1 MTKKEKEIYDQ
12 AGNQIDGRNAV
23 TRRRWWIFGGV
34 CAVIITLLGLWEV
47 VGMFVVGFLVIEG
60 FMLLIDWLCGE
71 DVGPQGRNGHHED
84 MPSQEEQ
91 TMWDIFTMD
100 QWLNHR
106 K

>member
-1 MTKKEKEIYDQ
+1 MTKKEKEIYNK

-23 TRRRWWIFGGV
+23 TKRRWWILAGI
-34 CAVIITLLGLWEV
+34 CAVIVVLLDLWEI
-47 VGMFVVGFLVIEG
+47 VGMVIVGFLMIG
-60 FMLLIDWLCGE
+60 AFTWLIDWLCGE
-71 DVGPQGRNGHHED
+71 DVGPQGGKHHGED

-100 QWLNHR
+100 QFFNHR